1 MDMFEIGAAIRAKRK
16 AWGYSQ
22 KKVTDPLGMS
32 RATLSN
38 LETGSIDD
46 LGLRKIMKIC
56 NELGLELVVRERSR
70 RPTLNDLIEQNRLE
84 DERLSNPL
92 RKTKP

>member
-1 MDMFEIGAAIRAKRK
+1 MDMFEVGVVVRDKRK
-16 AWGYSQ
+16 SLRFTQ

-38 LETGSIDD
+38 LETGNIDD

-56 NELGLELVVRERSR
+56 DNLGLEVVVREKQS
-70 RPTLNDLIEQNRLE
+70 RPTLNDLLKEQ
-84 DERLSNPL
+84 
-92 RKTKP
+92 RKARNHA